1 MQVFLKTQVSI
12 CNMHYTY
19 IGTYQSL
26 RWVNICLF
34 TNSKNQGK
42 VNSRDTTEYWKI
54 NKNIEAWSEQKTQH
68 LRINTNTYEENQ
80 TCES

>member
-1 MQVFLKTQVSI
+1 
-12 CNMHYTY
+12 MHYTY

-42 VNSRDTTEYWKI
+42 VNSRDTTEYEYVPIKI
-54 NKNIEAWSEQKTQH
+54 QERCTIVRVHLNIFRLWELGWQIILFSTSE
-68 LRINTNTYEENQ
+68 I
-80 TCES
+80 